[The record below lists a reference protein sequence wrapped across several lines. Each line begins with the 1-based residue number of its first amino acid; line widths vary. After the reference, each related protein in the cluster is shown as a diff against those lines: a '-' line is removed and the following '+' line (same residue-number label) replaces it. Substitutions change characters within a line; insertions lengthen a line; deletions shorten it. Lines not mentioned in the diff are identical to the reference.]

1 VCVRTRSS
9 LRDFNH
15 LRYFPQRCRAGLSW
29 AAPAGLESRALR
41 STGLSKSEFSHRY
54 WRSVIGGAEVC
65 LNAGAIESFVL
76 SAVLLSLGGILIG
89 AFVTEPADGGRGG
102 AIAVALAFLVL
113 FVRRGYGARVYEAI
127 ARDLPAMREEVSKLR
142 QGTAPATANA
152 EDLAQV
158 KRQVTAIVSRIDT
171 EADGQKIQNRALAW
185 ASCIGTIAWGFG
197 DMLAKWLSKV
207 IR

>member
-1 VCVRTRSS
+1 MSQRW
-9 LRDFNH
+9 
-15 LRYFPQRCRAGLSW
+15 RYRIVVL
-29 AAPAGLESRALR
+29 
-41 STGLSKSEFSHRY
+41 
-54 WRSVIGGAEVC
+54 
-65 LNAGAIESFVL
+65 GAIV
-76 SAVLLSLGGILIG
+76 LSLGGILIG

-102 AIAVALAFLVL
+102 AVAVALAFLVL

-127 ARDLPAMREEVSKLR
+127 AKDLPAMREEVRKLR
-142 QGTAPATANA
+142 QGTAPTAANA

-197 DMLAKWLSKV
+197 DMLAKWLSRV

>member
-1 VCVRTRSS
+1 MC
-9 LRDFNH
+9 
-15 LRYFPQRCRAGLSW
+15 
-29 AAPAGLESRALR
+29 GLEWRQEEV
-41 STGLSKSEFSHRY
+41 GHLSVF
-54 WRSVIGGAEVC
+54 
-65 LNAGAIESFVL
+65 
-76 SAVLLSLGGILIG
+76 LSLGGILIG